1 MNNSPAILLVEDEV
15 QIRRFVRSAL
25 EAESYQ
31 VRESG
36 TLAEGLAQVRAS
48 GPQLTLLDLGLPDGD
63 GIDFIRQLRACSD
76 SPVLVLSARSAET
89 EKIRALDA
97 GADDYLTKPFSIG
110 ELLARVRALLRRNR
124 ADGAPTETLVRF
136 GDIEV
141 DLAQQRVTR
150 GGSLVHL
157 TPIEYRLL
165 CAMLAN
171 TGRVMTYRA
180 LLRAV
185 WGGAHVE
192 SNHYLRIYVS
202 HLRQKLE
209 SDPAQPQYF
218 LTETGIGY
226 RFQNPDREEKT

>member
-1 MNNSPAILLVEDEV
+1 MSEPFNVLLVEDEA

-25 EAESYQ
+25 EGEGHLVLECGTLAYGMAQ
-31 VRESG
+31 VRE
-36 TLAEGLAQVRAS
+36 AK
-48 GPQLTLLDLGLPDGD
+48 PQLAILDLGLPDGD
-63 GIDFIRQLRACSD
+63 GIGFIRELRTYSEI
-76 SPVLVLSARSAET
+76 PVLVLSARSAEG

-97 GADDYLTKPFSIG
+97 GADDYLTKPFSTG

-124 ADGAPTETLVRF
+124 RDSFAAETLFHF
-136 GDIEV
+136 GDVEV
-141 DLAQQRVTR
+141 DLVRRQVTR
-150 GGSLVHL
+150 KGDIVHL

-171 TGRVMTYRA
+171 SNKVMTYRH

-185 WGGAHVE
+185 WGNAHSE

-209 SDPAQPQYF
+209 VDPAQPKHF
-218 LTETGIGY
+218 LTETGVGY
-226 RFQNPDREEKT
+226 RFQA

>member
-1 MNNSPAILLVEDEV
+1 MSESAVILLIEDEV
-15 QIRRFVRSAL
+15 QIRRFVRTAL
-25 EAESYQ
+25 GAEGYR
-31 VRESG
+31 VLESG
-36 TLAEGLAQVRAS
+36 TLAHSMAQVHEAK
-48 GPQLTLLDLGLPDGD
+48 PQLAILDLGLPDGD
-63 GIDFIRQLRACSD
+63 GIIFIRELRTQSEM
-76 SPVLVLSARSAET
+76 PVLVLSARSAEG

-110 ELLARVRALLRRNR
+110 ELLARVRALLRRNKTDS
-124 ADGAPTETLVRF
+124 AATAFRF
-136 GDIEV
+136 GDVEV
-141 DLAQQRVTR
+141 DLARRQVTR
-150 GGSLVHL
+150 NNNIVHL

-171 TGRVMTYRA
+171 PGKVMTYRN

-185 WGGAHVE
+185 WGNAHIE

-209 SDPAQPQYF
+209 DDPAQPKHF

-226 RFQNPDREEKT
+226 RFQS